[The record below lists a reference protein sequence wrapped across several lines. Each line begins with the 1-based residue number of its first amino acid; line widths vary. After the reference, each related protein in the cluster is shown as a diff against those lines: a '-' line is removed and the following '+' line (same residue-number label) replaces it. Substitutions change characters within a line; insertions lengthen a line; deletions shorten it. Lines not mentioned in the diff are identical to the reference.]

1 MGLVLD
7 FILVTGITVINI
19 ILFLLIKSKQKQL
32 SQKILI
38 VFFVLLLFVSV
49 FSYANFHNLI
59 WLLHITFIPNDVTVV
74 MIGPLLYLYIK
85 SLFLEEKN
93 LIKNTLKH
101 FIPAG
106 LYLILIAVPTLIYS
120 IFGVEAL
127 SYVISEFIA
136 ITIKLE
142 NVYLILYLTLSL
154 QQLSKYRSALKSNYS
169 NLSKYDYNWI
179 KIMLIGALS
188 IISIYLTISIYEL
201 LYKDSIWYQE
211 YLITVIMILFII
223 YLGYYGINQSKVLL
237 PNFLLNQNKPNI
249 SSKLKKIYLSDVKR
263 EEFELL
269 EQNLESVIKAQKPYL
284 DEDLTLGK
292 LAKQLSTTDK
302 KLSILL
308 NQYMN
313 TTFYDLINKYRVNAV
328 IEKMKQ
334 EEYKNYSLFGIACDC
349 GFKSRTSFNRIFKK
363 ETGLS
368 PSVYKENLS

>member
-49 FSYANFHNLI
+49 FSYANMHNLI
-59 WLLHITFIPNDVTVV
+59 WLLHIAFVPNDVTVV

-93 LIKNTLKH
+93 LVINTLKH

-106 LYLILIAVPTLIYS
+106 IYLIFIAVPTLIYS
-120 IFGVEAL
+120 IFGVEVL

-142 NVYLILYLTLSL
+142 NVYLILYLILSL
-154 QQLSKYRSALKSNYS
+154 QQLSNYRSALKSNYS

-188 IISIYLTISIYEL
+188 IISLYLSISIYEL

-237 PNFLLNQNKPNI
+237 PNFLLNEDKPIINK
-249 SSKLKKIYLSDVKR
+249 SKKIYLSDAKR

-269 EQNLESVIKAQKPYL
+269 EQNLESVLKAQKPYL

-349 GFKSRTSFNRIFKK
+349 GFKSRTSFNRTFKK
-363 ETGLS
+363 EAGSS